1 MLPSLHQPSVLHLLQ
16 PAFFEEAEDSLR
28 KMERLLLALEPAE
41 PGDADDEAVNSI
53 FRCAHSVKG
62 GAADFGIADV
72 AALAHRMEGLLDRW
86 RRRQLGTSPQ
96 ASNCCCCATRA
107 PGADARGRARCA

>member
-1 MLPSLHQPSVLHLLQ
+1 MKPMLPRLHQPSSLHLLQ

-62 GAADFGIADV
+62 GAGA
-72 AALAHRMEGLLDRW
+72 W
-86 RRRQLGTSPQ
+86 RRCVR
-96 ASNCCCCATRA
+96 
-107 PGADARGRARCA
+107 RARCA